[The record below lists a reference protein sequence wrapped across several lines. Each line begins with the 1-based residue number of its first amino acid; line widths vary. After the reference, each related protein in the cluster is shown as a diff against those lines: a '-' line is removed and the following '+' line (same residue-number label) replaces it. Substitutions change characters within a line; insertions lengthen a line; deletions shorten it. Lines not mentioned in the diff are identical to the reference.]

1 MICVPAILDERQ
13 EQISWLERM
22 DKDKVISIESL
33 GGPLYSMLRNVM
45 RMVPERDQADVALQR
60 LLAFRLRIDGEG
72 TTREYLMRKIRD
84 MIQCRYTGRLYDF
97 LKNDQL
103 SGACAPPPPTSSDP
117 PESA

>member
-1 MICVPAILDERQ
+1 MICLLAIPDEHHK
-13 EQISWLERM
+13 QIPWLEHM

-33 GGPLYSMLRNVM
+33 GGPLYNMLRNVM
-45 RMVPERDQADVALQR
+45 RMVPERDQGDVALQR

-72 TTREYLMRKIRD
+72 ATREYLMRKIRD

-103 SGACAPPPPTSSDP
+103 SGACAPPPTSSEP
-117 PESA
+117 PETA